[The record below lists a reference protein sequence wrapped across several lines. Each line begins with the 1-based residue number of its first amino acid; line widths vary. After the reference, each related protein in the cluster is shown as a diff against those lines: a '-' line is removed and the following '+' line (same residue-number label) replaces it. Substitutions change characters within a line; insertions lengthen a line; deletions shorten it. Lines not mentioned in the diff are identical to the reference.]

1 MRLLQYTGGI
11 AGAMYN
17 IRITFFC
24 CSVALILFAGA
35 LHWWTF
41 WTDACKAYAMLISYG
56 VVFLGCIGAW
66 AGFPDGLR
74 VSQKIGLILFISLIA
89 RLSMM
94 SIPES
99 DDVYRYLWEGKLVA
113 AGESPYAY
121 PANHPHYL
129 PYYDAYWEVMNHKDK
144 LTVYP
149 PLAEWLFAGISTVAY
164 TPWAFKILFIIADL
178 CAIGVLI
185 ALCSRYELAL
195 RNVLIYALNPL
206 ALFAIAGE
214 AHFDALLILAILLSV
229 WFAEDRKF
237 SWAWFWLGM
246 AIQIKIIA
254 VALLP
259 LYLWRCQWQKS
270 WVILIPLA
278 VPSLYFMTT
287 LPGLFQGLWHF
298 GGLST
303 FNGPIH
309 SPLSTLLTG
318 DIASATGIVMILFG
332 VVALWII
339 RSIPSL
345 PKAVYLTLAALVL
358 FLPVVHYWYILW
370 VIPFIVLFPG
380 LSWLALSFTSGAYFF
395 SAFSVEQGEDWMLPI
410 WAMWMI
416 WLPFFLLLAYELRIA
431 ILRRLCPDEVWK
443 KPETLAV
450 VVPALNEENQIKA
463 CLSSLKAMQPPPD
476 EIIVC
481 DGGSHDRTVAV
492 AKTMNVCIVTGGAG
506 RGAQIRTGIAAASSD
521 VVLVLH
527 ADCRCDMDIRRRIM
541 AVLERNAD
549 VVGGAVGQRFMVSN
563 AKLLAIELLN
573 DARATFAGASF
584 GDQGQFFRVAALSR
598 MGGFPGYPLME
609 DVELSLRLD
618 RIGRTILLDGGI
630 QNSERQWKQHFFKR
644 VGLILRLVFIFHVN
658 RFLRRDVTAQLYA
671 KYYSR
676 NEHQGCDNNHQK

>member
-1 MRLLQYTGGI
+1 
-11 AGAMYN
+11 MYSS
-17 IRITFFC
+17 RIIFFC

-35 LHWWTF
+35 LHWTVWA
-41 WTDACKAYAMLISYG
+41 DACKAYAMLISYG
-56 VVFLGCIGAW
+56 LIFLGCLGAW

-74 VSQKIGLILFISLIA
+74 ISQKVGLILFISLIA

-94 SIPES
+94 GIPES

-121 PANHPHYL
+121 PANHPYYL
-129 PYYDAYWEVMNHKDK
+129 SYRDAYWEAMNHKDK

-149 PLAEWLFAGISTVAY
+149 PLTEWLFAVIGSVAY
-164 TPWAFKILFIIADL
+164 TPWAFKIFFIIADL

-185 ALCSRYELAL
+185 ALCSRYELAF

-229 WFAEDRKF
+229 WFAQDRKF

-254 VALLP
+254 IALLP

-270 WVILIPLA
+270 WIILIPLA
-278 VPSLYFMTT
+278 VPSLHFMTT
-287 LPGLFQGLWHF
+287 LPGLLQGLWHF
-298 GGLST
+298 GGVSA

-309 SPLSTLLTG
+309 GPLSALLAGNT
-318 DIASATGIVMILFG
+318 ASATVILMVLFG
-332 VVALWII
+332 VVVLWII
-339 RSIPSL
+339 RSIASL

-380 LSWLALSFTSGAYFF
+380 LSWLVLSFTSGAYFF
-395 SAFSVEQGEDWMLPI
+395 SVFSAEQGEEWMLPI

-416 WLPFFLLLAYELRIA
+416 WLPFLLLLAYELRIA
-431 ILRRLCPDEVWK
+431 ILRRLCPDEVWR

-450 VVPALNEENQIKA
+450 VVPALNEEMQIKT
-463 CLSSLKAMQPPPD
+463 CLSSLKFMQPPPD

-481 DGGSHDRTVAV
+481 DGGSNDRTVAV
-492 AKTMNVCIVTGGAG
+492 AKTMNVHVVTGGAG
-506 RGAQIRTGIAAASSD
+506 RGAQIRAGIAAASSD
-521 VVLVLH
+521 VVLVIH
-527 ADCRCDMDIRRRIM
+527 ADCRCDMDVRRRIM
-541 AVLERNAD
+541 VMLERNAD
-549 VVGGAVGQRFMVSN
+549 VVGGAVGQRFMASS
-563 AKLLAIELLN
+563 AKLLVIELLN
-573 DARATFAGASF
+573 DMRATFAGASF
-584 GDQGQFFRVAALSR
+584 GDQGQFFRVTALTKV
-598 MGGFPGYPLME
+598 GGFPDYPLME
-609 DVELSLRLD
+609 DVELSLRLG
-618 RIGRTILLDGGI
+618 RVGRTVLLDGGI

-644 VGLILRLVFIFHVN
+644 IGLILRLVSIFHVN
-658 RFLRRDVTAQLYA
+658 RLLRRDVTAQLYA
-671 KYYSR
+671 KYYNR
-676 NEHQGCDNNHQK
+676 NEYRGCDNIRQK